1 MRRKRT
7 CAGWSGVVVHRE
19 AGAMLTLSVFL
30 NMALAAALVAM
41 LVWIALRIHRARLPG
56 SELDELARVADTLP
70 AGIFIRD
77 LDLNLV
83 TRNDALKEYAA
94 VCRSEGWSCPLHVP
108 LESLSAPDPASEP
121 PPNLDDVIRDYRQV
135 LASGETLVRE
145 HPFEHD
151 PACGVAAWA
160 APLRGAGGAVI
171 GLIGGSARFRGFPD
185 MLREV
190 SETRLSAEKANL
202 MKSTYL
208 GFISHELRTPLNAI
222 IGMLELMLARGG
234 ISSETHEKLAVSRQ
248 SALSLLSLIS
258 GLIDISKL
266 ETGLFQLRRENVDLR
281 ALAADTL
288 APFRALARAKGL
300 QLSMDLDSELA
311 PCHFSDPLRLK
322 QLLDNLLA
330 NAIRFTDRGRIDVM
344 LRAGRATD
352 EVQWITLC
360 VEDTGPGIAE
370 DVQARL
376 AAPHFEPALSGQ
388 GAGIGLGLSICK
400 ELARLMGGSMEI
412 FSTAGQGAR
421 ISVQLPLALPPS
433 GHAAVASAPAPMAA
447 DAGGLRILVIDD
459 HEANRLLLKHQLR
472 MLKHSAQFAQNGA
485 AGLAL
490 AERLEF
496 DLIICDCAMPVMD
509 GAAFTAALR
518 SGGGLNAATPVLG
531 YTASE
536 LELDLASG
544 ARTNM
549 NAVLIK
555 PVDLQTLQS
564 FILAHGKRPPA
575 GEATIH

>member
-1 MRRKRT
+1 
-7 CAGWSGVVVHRE
+7 
-19 AGAMLTLSVFL
+19 MLTLSVFL
-30 NMALAAALVAM
+30 NMALVAALVVM
-41 LVWIALRIHRARLPG
+41 LVWIALRILGARSPRR
-56 SELDELARVADTLP
+56 ELAELASLADTLP

-94 VCRSEGWSCPLHVP
+94 ICRREGWNRPLHAP
-108 LESLSAPDPASEP
+108 QDSLSAPASGSDLPA
-121 PPNLDDVIRDYRQV
+121 NLNEIIRDYRQV

-145 HPFEHD
+145 HPFQHD
-151 PACGVAAWA
+151 STCGVAAWA
-160 APLRGAGGAVI
+160 APLRGEDGTLI

-190 SETRLSAEKANL
+190 SETRLNMERANL

-208 GFISHELRTPLNAI
+208 AFISHELRTPLNAI
-222 IGMLELMLARGG
+222 IGMLELILSRDGLSGTVRERLAM
-234 ISSETHEKLAVSRQ
+234 SRQ
-248 SALSLLSLIS
+248 SAQSLLSLIG

-266 ETGLFQLRRENVDLR
+266 ETGHLQLRRQNVDLR

-288 APFRALARAKGL
+288 APFRAAAQAKGL
-300 QLSMDLDSELA
+300 QLTLDIGSDLAER
-311 PCHFSDPLRLK
+311 HFSDPIRLK
-322 QLLDNLLA
+322 QLLDNLLS
-330 NAIRFTDRGRIDVM
+330 NSVRFTDHGRIDVS
-344 LRAGRATD
+344 LSATRATE

-360 VEDTGPGIAE
+360 VADTGPGIAE
-370 DVQARL
+370 EVQARL
-376 AAPHFEPALSGQ
+376 AVPHFEPMVREQ
-388 GAGIGLGLSICK
+388 GAGIGLGLSICS
-400 ELARLMGGSMEI
+400 ELTRLMGGSMEI
-412 FSTAGQGAR
+412 SSTAGQGAR
-421 ISVQLPLALPPS
+421 VTVRLPLALPPS
-433 GHAAVASAPAPMAA
+433 ESATVAAATAPTAA
-447 DAGGLRILVIDD
+447 DAGGLRLLVIDD

-496 DLIICDCAMPVMD
+496 DLIICDCVMPVMD
-509 GAAFTAALR
+509 GTAFTAALR
-518 SGGGLNAATPVLG
+518 AGGGMNAATPVLG

-544 ARTNM
+544 ARASM

-564 FILAHGKRPPA
+564 FILAHAKRPP
-575 GEATIH
+575 GGTPKIH

>member
-1 MRRKRT
+1 M
-7 CAGWSGVVVHRE
+7 VDRE
-19 AGAMLTLSVFL
+19 AGSILTLSVFL
-30 NMALAAALVAM
+30 NMALAAVLIVM
-41 LVWIALRIHRARLPG
+41 LVRIALRIRGANSPRGELASLARL
-56 SELDELARVADTLP
+56 ADTLP

-83 TRNDALKEYAA
+83 TRNDALTEYAA
-94 VCRSEGWSCPLHVP
+94 TCRSEGWSHPLHVP
-108 LESLSAPDPASEP
+108 LESLSAPAPGSALP
-121 PPNLDDVIRDYRQV
+121 PDLDEIIRDYRQV

-151 PACGVAAWA
+151 PTCGVAAWA
-160 APLRGAGGAVI
+160 APLRGTDGTVI
-171 GLIGGSARFRGFPD
+171 GLVGGSAPFRGFPD
-185 MLREV
+185 TLRDV
-190 SETRLSAEKANL
+190 SETRLNMERANL

-208 GFISHELRTPLNAI
+208 AFISHELRTPLNAI
-222 IGMLELMLARGG
+222 IGMLELMLSRGG
-234 ISSETHEKLAVSRQ
+234 FSSDTQEKLTMSRQ
-248 SALSLLSLIS
+248 SAQSLLSLIS

-266 ETGLFQLRRENVDLR
+266 ETGHFQLRRQNVDLR

-288 APFRALARAKGL
+288 APFRTAAQAKGL
-300 QLSMDLDSELA
+300 QLTLDIGRDLAER
-311 PCHFSDPLRLK
+311 HFSDPIRLK
-322 QLLDNLLA
+322 QLLDKLIS
-330 NAIRFTDRGRIDVM
+330 NAVRFTDHGRIDVS
-344 LRAGRATD
+344 LSAGRATE

-360 VEDTGPGIAE
+360 VADSGPGIAE
-370 DVQARL
+370 DIQARL
-376 AAPHFEPALSGQ
+376 AAPHFEPMVREQ
-388 GAGIGLGLSICK
+388 GVGIGLGLSICR
-400 ELARLMGGSMEI
+400 ELTRLMGGSMEI
-412 FSTAGQGAR
+412 SSAAGQGAR
-421 ISVQLPLALPPS
+421 ISLQLPLALPPS
-433 GHAAVASAPAPMAA
+433 ENTAVSAAPAPTAA

-496 DLIICDCAMPVMD
+496 DLIICDCVMPVMD

-544 ARTNM
+544 ARASM

-564 FILAHGKRPPA
+564 FILAHGRRTPA
-575 GEATIH
+575 GGATIH

>member
-1 MRRKRT
+1 
-7 CAGWSGVVVHRE
+7 
-19 AGAMLTLSVFL
+19 VFL
-30 NMALAAALVAM
+30 NMALAAALVVM
-41 LVWIALRIHRARLPG
+41 LVWVALRIRGASSPRGELVRLARL
-56 SELDELARVADTLP
+56 ADTLP

-83 TRNDALKEYAA
+83 TRNDALKDYAA
-94 VCRSEGWSCPLHVP
+94 ICRSEGWSRPLHVP
-108 LESLSAPDPASEP
+108 LDSLSAPAPGSELP
-121 PPNLDDVIRDYRQV
+121 SNLDEVICDYRQV

-151 PACGVAAWA
+151 PTCGVAAWA
-160 APLRGAGGAVI
+160 APLRGTDGAVI

-185 MLREV
+185 TLRDV
-190 SETRLSAEKANL
+190 SETRLNMERANL

-208 GFISHELRTPLNAI
+208 AFISHELRTPLNAI
-222 IGMLELMLARGG
+222 IGMLELMLSRGG
-234 ISSETHEKLAVSRQ
+234 LSGETHQRLAMSRQ
-248 SALSLLSLIS
+248 SAQSLLSLIG

-266 ETGLFQLRRENVDLR
+266 ETGHFQLRRQSIDLR

-288 APFRALARAKGL
+288 APFRAAAQEKGL
-300 QLSMDLDSELA
+300 QLSLEIASDLAER
-311 PCHFSDPLRLK
+311 HFSDPVRLK
-322 QLLDNLLA
+322 QLLDKLLS
-330 NAIRFTDRGRIDVM
+330 NAVRFTEHGRIDVT
-344 LRAGRATD
+344 LSAGRATE
-352 EVQWITLC
+352 EVQWITIR

-376 AAPHFEPALSGQ
+376 AAPHFEPASGGQ
-388 GAGIGLGLSICK
+388 GAGIGLGLSICS

-412 FSTAGQGAR
+412 ASTAGQGAS

-433 GHAAVASAPAPMAA
+433 ENAAVASAPAPRAA

-496 DLIICDCAMPVMD
+496 DLIICDCVMPVMD
-509 GAAFTAALR
+509 GTAFTAALR
-518 SGGGLNAATPVLG
+518 AGDGLNAATPVLG

-544 ARTNM
+544 ARASM

-564 FILAHGKRPPA
+564 FILAHGKRPPS
-575 GEATIH
+575 GGTTVH

>member
-1 MRRKRT
+1 
-7 CAGWSGVVVHRE
+7 VVHRE
-19 AGAMLTLSVFL
+19 PGAILTFSVFL
-30 NMALAAALVAM
+30 NMALAAALVAA
-41 LVWIALRIHRARLPG
+41 LVWIALRIRASSSPRGELAGLARL
-56 SELDELARVADTLP
+56 ADTLP
-70 AGIFIRD
+70 VALFIRD

-83 TRNDALKEYAA
+83 TGADSLEEYVAT
-94 VCRSEGWSCPLHVP
+94 CRREGWSHPLHAT
-108 LESLSAPDPASEP
+108 LTSLSASAPGSEP
-121 PPNLDDVIRDYRQV
+121 PSNLDEIIRDYRQV

-145 HPFEHD
+145 HSFTHD
-151 PACGVAAWA
+151 PPSGVAAWA
-160 APLRGAGGAVI
+160 APLRGADGAVI

-190 SETRLSAEKANL
+190 SETRLGMERANL

-208 GFISHELRTPLNAI
+208 AFISHEIRTPLNAI
-222 IGMLELMLARGG
+222 IGMLELMLERGG
-234 ISSETHEKLAVSRQ
+234 LSGDAREKLAVSSQ
-248 SALSLLSLIS
+248 SAQSLLSLIS

-266 ETGLFQLRRENVDLR
+266 ETGHFQLRRKNVDLR

-288 APFRALARAKGL
+288 VPFQAAAEAKGL
-300 QLSMDLDSELA
+300 LLSLDISGEVA
-311 PCHFSDPLRLK
+311 ERHFSDPIRLK
-322 QLLDNLLA
+322 QLLDNLLS
-330 NAIRFTDRGRIDVM
+330 NAVRFTDHGRIDVE
-344 LRAGRATD
+344 LSAERAT
-352 EVQWITLC
+352 EEIQWITLC
-360 VEDTGPGIAE
+360 VTDTGPGIAA

-376 AAPHFEPALSGQ
+376 AAPHFEPALGEQ
-388 GAGIGLGLSICK
+388 GAGIGLGLAICS
-400 ELARLMGGSMEI
+400 ELARLMGGSLEI
-412 FSTAGQGAR
+412 SSVAGQGAR

-433 GHAAVASAPAPMAA
+433 EHATVTTAPTVA

-472 MLKHSAQFAQNGA
+472 MLKHSAHFAQNGA

-496 DLIICDCAMPVMD
+496 DLVICDCVMPIMD

-518 SGGGLNAATPVLG
+518 AGGGMNATTPVLG

-544 ARTNM
+544 AQASM

-564 FILAHGKRPPA
+564 FILAHGRRPPA
-575 GEATIH
+575 AEPMIH

>member
-1 MRRKRT
+1 M
-7 CAGWSGVVVHRE
+7 VDRE
-19 AGAMLTLSVFL
+19 ADSILTLSVFL

-41 LVWIALRIHRARLPG
+41 LVWIALRMRGANSPRGELAMLARL
-56 SELDELARVADTLP
+56 ADALP

-94 VCRSEGWSCPLHVP
+94 TCRNEGWSRPLHVP
-108 LESLSAPDPASEP
+108 LDSLSPPDPGGEL
-121 PPNLDDVIRDYRQV
+121 PPNLNEVIRDYRQV
-135 LASGETLVRE
+135 LASGESLVRE
-145 HPFEHD
+145 HPFERD
-151 PACGVAAWA
+151 PTCGVAAWA
-160 APLRGAGGAVI
+160 APLRADDGTVI

-185 MLREV
+185 MLRDV
-190 SETRLSAEKANL
+190 SETRLNMERANL

-208 GFISHELRTPLNAI
+208 AFISHELRTPLNAI
-222 IGMLELMLARGG
+222 IGMLELMLSRSGLC
-234 ISSETHEKLAVSRQ
+234 SETQEKLTMSRQ
-248 SALSLLSLIS
+248 SAQSLLSLIS

-266 ETGLFQLRRENVDLR
+266 ETGHFQLRRQNVDLR

-288 APFRALARAKGL
+288 APFRAAAQAKGL
-300 QLSMDLDSELA
+300 QLTLDIGRDLAER
-311 PCHFSDPLRLK
+311 HFSDPIRLK
-322 QLLDNLLA
+322 QLMDKLIS
-330 NAIRFTDRGRIDVM
+330 NAVRFTEHGRIDVS
-344 LRAGRATD
+344 LSAGRATE

-360 VEDTGPGIAE
+360 VADSGPGIAE
-370 DVQARL
+370 EIQARL
-376 AAPHFEPALSGQ
+376 AAPHFEPMLREQ
-388 GAGIGLGLSICK
+388 GVGIGLGLSICS

-412 FSTAGQGAR
+412 SSTAGQGSR
-421 ISVQLPLALPPS
+421 ISLRLPLALPPS
-433 GHAAVASAPAPMAA
+433 ENAAVAAAPAATVA

-496 DLIICDCAMPVMD
+496 DLIICDCVMPVMD

-544 ARTNM
+544 ARASM

-564 FILAHGKRPPA
+564 FILAHGRQPPA
-575 GEATIH
+575 GGATIH

>member
-1 MRRKRT
+1 M
-7 CAGWSGVVVHRE
+7 
-19 AGAMLTLSVFL
+19 
-30 NMALAAALVAM
+30 
-41 LVWIALRIHRARLPG
+41 
-56 SELDELARVADTLP
+56 ADTLP

-94 VCRSEGWSCPLHVP
+94 TCRSEGWNRPLHVP
-108 LESLSAPDPASEP
+108 LESLSAPDAGSEL

-151 PACGVAAWA
+151 PTHGVAAWA
-160 APLRGAGGAVI
+160 APLHGVDGALI
-171 GLIGGSARFRGFPD
+171 GLVGGSARFRGFPE

-190 SETRLSAEKANL
+190 SETRLNMERANL

-208 GFISHELRTPLNAI
+208 AFISHELRTPLNAI
-222 IGMLELMLARGG
+222 IGMLELMLSRGG
-234 ISSETHEKLAVSRQ
+234 FSSETHEKLTVSRQ
-248 SALSLLSLIS
+248 SAQSLLSLIS

-266 ETGLFQLRRENVDLR
+266 ETGHFQLRRQNFDLR
-281 ALAADTL
+281 ALAVDTL
-288 APFRALARAKGL
+288 APFRAAAQAKGL
-300 QLSMDLDSELA
+300 QLTLNIGRDLAER
-311 PCHFSDPLRLK
+311 HFSDPIRLK
-322 QLLDNLLA
+322 QLLDKLIS
-330 NAIRFTDRGRIDVM
+330 NAVRFTEQGRIDVS
-344 LRAGRATD
+344 LSAGRATE

-360 VEDTGPGIAE
+360 VADSGPGIAE

-376 AAPHFEPALSGQ
+376 ATPRFEPMFREQ
-388 GAGIGLGLSICK
+388 GVGIGLGLSICS
-400 ELARLMGGSMEI
+400 ELTRLMGGSMEI
-412 FSTAGQGAR
+412 SSATGQGAR

-433 GHAAVASAPAPMAA
+433 ENAAVAAAPAPAAA

-496 DLIICDCAMPVMD
+496 DLIICDCVMPVMD

-544 ARTNM
+544 ARASM

-564 FILAHGKRPPA
+564 FILAHGRRTPA
-575 GEATIH
+575 GGATIH

>member
-1 MRRKRT
+1 
-7 CAGWSGVVVHRE
+7 
-19 AGAMLTLSVFL
+19 MLTLSVFL
-30 NMALAAALVAM
+30 NMALVAALVVM
-41 LVWIALRIHRARLPG
+41 LVWIALRILGARSPRR
-56 SELDELARVADTLP
+56 ELAELASLADTLP

-94 VCRSEGWSCPLHVP
+94 ICRREGWNRPLHVP
-108 LESLSAPDPASEP
+108 QDSLSAPASGSDLPA
-121 PPNLDDVIRDYRQV
+121 NLNEIIRDYRQV

-145 HPFEHD
+145 HPFQHD
-151 PACGVAAWA
+151 STCGVAAWA
-160 APLRGAGGAVI
+160 APLRGEDGTLI

-190 SETRLSAEKANL
+190 SETRLNMERANL

-208 GFISHELRTPLNAI
+208 AFISHELRTPLNAI
-222 IGMLELMLARGG
+222 IGMLELILSRDGLSGAVRERLAM
-234 ISSETHEKLAVSRQ
+234 SRQ
-248 SALSLLSLIS
+248 SAQSLLSLIG

-266 ETGLFQLRRENVDLR
+266 ETGHLQLRRQNVDLR

-288 APFRALARAKGL
+288 APFRAAAQAKGL
-300 QLSMDLDSELA
+300 QLTLDIGGDLAER
-311 PCHFSDPLRLK
+311 HFSDPIRLK
-322 QLLDNLLA
+322 QLLDNLLS
-330 NAIRFTDRGRIDVM
+330 NSVRFTDHGRIDVS
-344 LRAGRATD
+344 LSATRATE

-360 VEDTGPGIAE
+360 VADTGPGIAE
-370 DVQARL
+370 EVQARL
-376 AAPHFEPALSGQ
+376 AVPHFEPMVREQ
-388 GAGIGLGLSICK
+388 GAGIGLGLSICS
-400 ELARLMGGSMEI
+400 ELTRLMGGSMEI
-412 FSTAGQGAR
+412 SSTAGQGAR
-421 ISVQLPLALPPS
+421 VTVRLPLALPPS
-433 GHAAVASAPAPMAA
+433 ESATVAAATAPTAA
-447 DAGGLRILVIDD
+447 DAGGLRLLVIDD

-496 DLIICDCAMPVMD
+496 DLIICDCVMPVMD
-509 GAAFTAALR
+509 GTAFTAALR
-518 SGGGLNAATPVLG
+518 AGGGMNAATPVLG

-544 ARTNM
+544 ARASM

-564 FILAHGKRPPA
+564 FILAHAKRPP
-575 GEATIH
+575 GGTPKIH